1 MLADRQEHAR
11 IGWCIKADAIVER
24 ISLGHPSIPQK

>member
-1 MLADRQEHAR
+1 MPEWAGALR
-11 IGWCIKADAIVER
+11 ADAIGER